1 MRMHT
6 APRRAWLVAGLAI
19 LAAVAMPHPAEARD
33 AKRLTFFTS
42 SSVATAARQRE
53 ALLEGLRGQ
62 GLEPGKNLRLI
73 EIVADNDFGRLPELA
88 AKLTAQDPDVIVTGY
103 AGTTLAAMHVAG
115 STPIV
120 FAAVS
125 DPVGNGMVKSLAHPG
140 GTVTGV
146 ATNFAGLG
154 GKRLELLKD
163 AFPKVS
169 SVALLYQE
177 KYASACELEISEVV
191 VAARQLGITL
201 NHFPVTDGRQLADA
215 FKRMKAQGADALYV
229 PTSPISMHV
238 PAIVLLARR
247 YGLPAIYDHQS
258 YVEEGALMSFGADVN
273 ESFRR
278 AGRYA
283 ARILRGAKPSALPVE
298 VLERVRLVVNLKEV
312 RARNIELPPSIMA
325 RADEFIE

>member
-1 MRMHT
+1 MRAHS

-19 LAAVAMPHPAEARD
+19 LAAVAMPYPTEARE
-33 AKRLTFFTS
+33 AKRLAFFTS

-62 GLEPGKNLRLI
+62 GLEPGKDLRLI
-73 EIVADNDFGRLPELA
+73 EIVADNDYGRLPELA
-88 AKLTAQDPDVIVTGY
+88 AKLTAQDLDVIVTGY

-125 DPVGNGMVKSLAHPG
+125 DPVGNGMVSSLAHPG
-140 GTVTGV
+140 GNVTGV

-163 AFPKVS
+163 AFPEVS

-191 VAARQLGITL
+191 VAARQLGIKL
-201 NHFPVTDGRQLADA
+201 NHFPVTDGSQLADA
-215 FKRMKAQGADALYV
+215 FKRMKARGADALYV

-238 PAIVLLARR
+238 PAIVLLARK

-283 ARILRGAKPSALPVE
+283 ARILRGAKPGALPVE
-298 VLERVRLVVNLKEV
+298 VLERVRLVINLKEV